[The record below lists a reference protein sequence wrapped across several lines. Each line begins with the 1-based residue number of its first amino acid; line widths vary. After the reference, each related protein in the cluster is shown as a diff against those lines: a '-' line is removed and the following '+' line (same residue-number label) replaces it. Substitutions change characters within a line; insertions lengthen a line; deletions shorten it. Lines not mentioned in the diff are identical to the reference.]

1 MTIGYG
7 MSKKSPSS
15 YQVPKGQQ
23 VDVSFLKLFF
33 STEYLDLS
41 AIIQESPFEDTHQNV
56 PPPVREMHSL
66 CLQCVFQLFRK
77 REGALR
83 SIYGDRDDDTDRDFD
98 EDNSDLSTI
107 Q

>member
-1 MTIGYG
+1 

-41 AIIQESPFEDTHQNV
+41 AVIQESPFEDTRQNV

-66 CLQCVFQLFRK
+66 CHTMCVLIVQKKGR
-77 REGALR
+77 GTAVGLR
-83 SIYGDRDDDTDRDFD
+83 R
-98 EDNSDLSTI
+98 
-107 Q
+107 